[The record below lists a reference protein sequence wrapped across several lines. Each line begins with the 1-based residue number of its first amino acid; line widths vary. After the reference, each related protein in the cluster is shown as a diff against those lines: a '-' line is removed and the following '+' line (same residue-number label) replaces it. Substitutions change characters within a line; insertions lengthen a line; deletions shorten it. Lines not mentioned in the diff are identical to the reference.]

1 MYLLTHQLKLT
12 HVSRKGPWNQLN
24 ILRYTNIIIEHFW
37 PCEMVQLVLSDYKT
51 FLRFQVCKLLLDHT
65 DNQPGSYHPCANVLV
80 YLHTGRRPFSRQGN
94 IQRRWDLDPCFYLS
108 LFEDG
113 LCHWKICNAMSH
125 RLNDWFLTVHR
136 HDSVN
141 IVMWL
146 HVTFFTDMV

>member
-12 HVSRKGPWNQLN
+12 HVSKKGPWNQIN

-37 PCEMVQLVLSDYKT
+37 PCRLFYVSRFANYCWIIRTTNPGHIILVQMYSFTYTRDV
-51 FLRFQVCKLLLDHT
+51 
-65 DNQPGSYHPCANVLV
+65 
-80 YLHTGRRPFSRQGN
+80 GRSRARVTYRDGETW
-94 IQRRWDLDPCFYLS
+94 IPVSIYYLS

-146 HVTFFTDMV
+146 YVTFFTNMV